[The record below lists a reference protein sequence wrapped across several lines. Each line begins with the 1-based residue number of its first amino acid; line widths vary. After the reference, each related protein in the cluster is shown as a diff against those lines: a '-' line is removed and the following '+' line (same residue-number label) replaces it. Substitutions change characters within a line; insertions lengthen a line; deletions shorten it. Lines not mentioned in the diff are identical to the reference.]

1 MNLFCGNNVDCL
13 DLLGGFKCNCKGD
26 FVGKDCNRSKF
37 EKFKIINFVYLDNN
51 FRKGKW
57 KLCIKELLYYSR
69 V

>member
-51 FRKGKW
+51 I
-57 KLCIKELLYYSR
+57 KLF
-69 V
+69 